1 MNTKHSITR
10 NNEFQDRF
18 ASALLH
24 CHKTNKSG
32 SHYQRTQAILV
43 TSRRGA
49 LILCIQSTFLV
60 NCEDHLHYCQNVF
73 SLLKKIKLFS
83 LARCFSLNF
92 F

>member
-10 NNEFQDRF
+10 NNEFQDQF

-32 SHYQRTQAILV
+32 SHYQTTQTILV

-60 NCEDHLHYCQNVF
+60 NREDHLHYCQNVLGIF
-73 SLLKKIKLFS
+73 KE
-83 LARCFSLNF
+83 
-92 F
+92 